1 MKRTLSFRTISKC
14 KSTGQSIDILC
25 IFFGRAV
32 VDITVIDDE
41 VQEAIK
47 IKDPVPDVIA
57 LISFGAHADEVCKVW
72 TANSSRVEML
82 MQRGQSAGV
91 NYLKNIGIWS
101 FKGGGFTLLHS
112 QVVSAEICQNLNF
125 EQVLFHG
132 MEWLVK
138 QRGAFQIAPSGH
150 IFQHP
155 SGLKSK
161 YFLLASELIR
171 DEIDAYFVG
180 LCVCFNAWNSLRF
193 VGQLYIDTM
202 GIYPVARAIED
213 IIRGSGGSNNSNW
226 TISNFHSHG
235 GLGTLHEVFHDDK
248 AVLISASTSGSM
260 ALKLS
265 ENGVPANQIITL
277 LDLTKE
283 ARTGLVVY
291 SHQSPDSQHVVK
303 SISQQ
308 ETVIALTGEYFIA
321 TGKKPRALTISKD
334 HTPLELKNFLDNFNA
349 VDVTC
354 LNKKRAEGS
363 GDVVDLISVSGQH
376 VAELDKFKAWVAEEI
391 ACKTPVSVSHVM
403 HLPGLGS
410 ETLANYCADCIENLN
425 GSRPT
430 VVAHGSLSG
439 LNVDDVTGVLACS
452 ALIGDGYLMRS
463 ASRDLREVVPKAT
476 RHFLVGVALPSSDEL
491 WLRLRQFL
499 VQSGDQKRPYA
510 LSSWLVLPT
519 GMDTSGRH
527 AWNRAA
533 SLMQKIDHIEVKA
546 TASWSADLIAESL
559 GLVGAALETASDK
572 FLSAAN
578 GNSLQLTEG
587 FVFWNPGRE
596 SLLSAN
602 HASVGFIAMASVL
615 QAARESKSIEKCLRS
630 SLHET
635 VVLDPENFLRFND
648 GVLQASIL
656 RASFSHELDYSG
668 APELSQ
674 VMREFLEKLFS
685 NADQAYGEA
694 SSEFAL
700 AIATG
705 HLRLTPIDT
714 EKLMQQMEKS
724 LCTASV
730 LLGLLY
736 CGCGMIIENAA

>member
-1 MKRTLSFRTISKC
+1 MY
-14 KSTGQSIDILC
+14 
-25 IFFGRAV
+25 FFGRTDL
-32 VDITVIDDE
+32 DITVIDDE
-41 VQEAIK
+41 IQEAIK
-47 IKDPVPDVIA
+47 IKEPVPDVIA

-72 TANSSRVEML
+72 KENPSRVAML
-82 MQRGQSAGV
+82 LQRGQSGGM

-101 FKGGGFTLLHS
+101 FKEGKFTLLHS
-112 QVVSAEICQNLNF
+112 QAVSAGVCNDLNF
-125 EQVLFHG
+125 EEVLFRG

-138 QRGAFQIAPSGH
+138 QRGAFQVAPSGH

-155 SGLKSK
+155 SGRKSK

-180 LCVCFNAWNSLRF
+180 LCICFNAWNSLRF

-213 IIRGSGGSNNSNW
+213 IIRGSGGLKNLNW

-235 GLGTLHEVFHDDK
+235 GLEALHEVFHDDK

-265 ENGVPANQIITL
+265 NSGVPTNQIITL
-277 LDLTKE
+277 LDLTRE
-283 ARTGLVVY
+283 ERTGLVVY
-291 SHQSPDSQHVVK
+291 PHHCPDSQPIAK

-334 HTPLELKNFLDNFNA
+334 HTPSELKNFLDNFSA
-349 VDVTC
+349 VDATC
-354 LNKKRAEGS
+354 LNKQRDEGS
-363 GDVVDLISVSGQH
+363 GGAIDLISVSGQR
-376 VAELDKFKAWVAEEI
+376 VAELDKFKSWVAEEI

-403 HLPGLGS
+403 YLPGLGS
-410 ETLANYCADCIENLN
+410 ETLANYCADCVGNLN

-430 VVAHGSLSG
+430 VVAHGKLSE
-439 LNVDDVTGVLACS
+439 LKVDDVTGVLACA

-476 RHFLVGVALPSSDEL
+476 RHFLVGVALPGSDEL

-510 LSSWLVLPT
+510 FSSWLVLPT
-519 GMDTSGRH
+519 GMDTSGNH

-546 TASWSADLIAESL
+546 TSSWSADLVADSL
-559 GLVGAALETASDK
+559 SLVGEALEMASDT
-572 FLSAAN
+572 FLSASN

-587 FVFWNPGRE
+587 FVFWDPGRE

-602 HASVGFIAMASVL
+602 HASVGFVAMASAL
-615 QAARESKSIEKCLRS
+615 QAARESKSGEKCLRS

-656 RASFSHELDYSG
+656 RAAFSHELDYSG

-685 NADQAYGEA
+685 NSDQTYGEA

-736 CGCGMIIENAA
+736 CGWVTINQDGA